1 MSKIKIA
8 IDVGHGG
15 IDNGTHGGGMNEDK
29 VNLNV
34 ALELEKLLLASGH
47 YEVFMTRR
55 DDNFLTLAQRSRKIN
70 AFVPNIVI
78 SIHHNAGGGVG
89 YDLIYNCNK
98 TASYILAIE
107 ISREFDLLGQTK
119 HRIFSRVNSTG
130 ADYYSVQRLTKAP
143 CVISEYAFM
152 DSVDV
157 KDIDT
162 LTEQWHE
169 ARAIFKGINKFYN
182 L

>member
-1 MSKIKIA
+1 MSKHKLA

-15 IDNGTHGGGMNEDK
+15 VDSGAIGGGMQEEK

-34 ALELEKLLLASGH
+34 ALELEKLLLTDGH
-47 YEVFMTRR
+47 YEVMMTRR
-55 DDNFLTLAQRSRKIN
+55 DDTYLTLSKRSRLIN
-70 AFVPNIVI
+70 AFNPEIVV
-78 SIHHNAGGGVG
+78 SIHHNAGGGFG
-89 YDLIYNCNK
+89 YDVIYNSNK
-98 TASYILAIE
+98 TASFILATD

-119 HRIFSRVNSTG
+119 HRVFSRINNFGT
-130 ADYYSVQRLTKAP
+130 DYYSIQRLTKAP
-143 CVISEYAFM
+143 CVITEYAFM
-152 DSVDV
+152 DTSDV

-169 ARAIFKGINKFYN
+169 ARAIFRAINKFFD